1 MGTAL
6 LWLEGGF
13 LMRKILVSNDDGID
27 SEALVRLV
35 SLSKKFGEV
44 WVVAPCRQF
53 SSMSHAANF
62 WEPMEVW
69 PVDFPV
75 EGVHAYTTTGTPSD
89 CVSFGITT
97 AVPGRPDVVF
107 CGINKGYNIASGI
120 QYSATVGAA
129 LEAANQKVHTI
140 AFSENHEGTHEVT
153 DKYIEQLASELMDK
167 PLGDN
172 EIWNVNFPG
181 CALDECRG
189 VKYGCTISQETF
201 FTGTYREIAKEG
213 NKTVYRVELVPDWK
227 GEEGT
232 DLAAICDNYIS
243 VGKVRNYC

>member
-1 MGTAL
+1 
-6 LWLEGGF
+6 
-13 LMRKILVSNDDGID
+13 MRKILVSNDDGID
-27 SEALVRLV
+27 SEALVRLA
-35 SLSKKFGEV
+35 SLAKRFGEV

-75 EGVHAYTTTGTPSD
+75 EGVHAYATTGTPSD
-89 CVSFGITT
+89 CVSFGITA

-107 CGINKGYNIASGI
+107 CGINKGYNVASGI

-129 LEAANQKVHTI
+129 LEAANQNVHAI
-140 AFSENHEGTHEVT
+140 AFSESHEGSHEVT
-153 DKYIEQLASELMDK
+153 DRYIESLAAELIDK

-181 CALDECRG
+181 CALDEFKG
-189 VKYGCTISQETF
+189 VRYGCTISQGTF
-201 FTGTYREIAKEG
+201 FTGSYKEISRDGDRIK
-213 NKTVYRVELVPDWK
+213 YRVELVPDWK
-227 GEEGT
+227 GEEGS
-232 DLAAICDNYIS
+232 DLAAVIENCIS
-243 VGKVRNYC
+243 VGKVMNFR